1 MQQIVF
7 EGSSLSA
14 FCMELHLIVRA
25 GIPFQEGIALLLE
38 EEQNQTKKQTMET
51 LYRYLEQGDTLADAF
66 RKTEAFPHYAVEMIA
81 IGQSTGHLE
90 RVFYALANY
99 YERMTQIRQS
109 VHNIIWYPMILMVTM
124 LFVVLVLLVYVM
136 PIFADVFAQL
146 GAALSPVVQLMLS
159 LGQWLG
165 QNGLYIVLA
174 AAVVLLGLFVL
185 YKTGNR
191 KAIWKSML
199 KRMTANWQASRLL
212 AASKLADA
220 LVLTL
225 SSGMNLDE
233 ALDLAGT
240 LTEDAQMQEKI
251 AVCKKAMLIE
261 GVPFA
266 DAAMEQQLFAPMYC
280 RMLAVGFRTG
290 DVDGVMAE
298 VARRIAD
305 DADHAMD
312 TLLNRIEP
320 VLVIGLSVLVGL
332 ILLSVMLP
340 LMGIMTAIG

>member
-7 EGSSLSA
+7 ESSSLSA
-14 FCMELHLIVRA
+14 FCMELYLIVRA

-38 EEQNQTKKQTMET
+38 EEDNQTKKQTLEN
-51 LYRYLEQGDTLADAF
+51 LHRYLEQGEPLADAF

-99 YERMTQIRQS
+99 YERAAQIRQS
-109 VHNIIWYPMILMVTM
+109 VHNIIWYPMLLMVMM

-146 GAALSPVVQLMLS
+146 GASLSPVAQLMLS
-159 LGQWLG
+159 IGQWLG
-165 QNGLYIVLA
+165 QNGVYVLLA
-174 AAVVLLGLFVL
+174 AVLMLLGVFVL

-191 KAIWKSML
+191 AAKWRSLLQRTTAGWQIS
-199 KRMTANWQASRLL
+199 RML

-240 LTEDAQMQEKI
+240 LTEDPQIQQKI
-251 AVCKKAMLIE
+251 AACQKSMLLE
-261 GVPFA
+261 GTSFA
-266 DAAMEQQLFAPMYC
+266 DAAMEEQLFAPMYC

-290 DVDGVMAE
+290 DLDAMMEE

-305 DADHAMD
+305 DVEHAMD

-320 VLVIGLSVLVGL
+320 VLVIGLSLLVGL